1 MKNISLQILLIFAAT
16 MLYCHASIEEL
27 SNKLNSP
34 GKITEKIN
42 LPKKIVIE
50 SIKSQQYAKGA
61 NTLSDYTVKI
71 FKLPSHVLL
80 SQKVKILAV
89 FADGAVC
96 IQQLS
101 PRNTNRP
108 IKIRDDV
115 LEWLF
120 NSNIRLRL
128 LADTFSQDD
137 NMQGVIKIIE
147 TLYDADP
154 AGRDIFFNLI
164 IAMAVVWDQ
173 KRPLTHYQMGPNT
186 LAYKPQIKD
195 RYNFFRKL
203 YSTNSGKLLYKELD
217 IQSLCLVVDTPVPI
231 SELEWARDNVKG
243 SRSNWNKK
251 YSQIVYDHQ
260 RLDRGI
266 YIWPYGEYSL
276 AKIEEIGG
284 ICVDQAYYAAITARA
299 HGIPALYFSGPGRR
313 GGHAWFSYKK
323 GKNNWALDCGR
334 YLYDKYATGNSIN
347 PQTNRKMT
355 DHDVDYTCDHSLR
368 SRLYQTANCYTRI
381 ANILFNHKE
390 YSLARSCT
398 KEARTRAKRYEEPWD
413 IEIETWLREGNKNKA
428 IITLEAKAKAFSK
441 YPDISTAARKREA
454 KLLIEMGRTAES
466 EKVLR
471 RQAKRVMQDRDDLG
485 RDIVA
490 NNIKNA
496 IETGDVRQSRKD
508 MEDLR
513 TDQKEEGSKIFPLI
527 QVYLNLTKRTGQT
540 HEAAKFMRRY
550 TRELI
555 RTYGETANN
564 KQIIY
569 AILLQTYENDNDER
583 GANKVKKEIARIR

>member
-1 MKNISLQILLIFAAT
+1 MKNMSLQILFIIAT
-16 MLYCHASIEEL
+16 TILQSHASVEEL
-27 SNKLNSP
+27 SAELNGT
-34 GKITEKIN
+34 GKITGKIN
-42 LPKKIVIE
+42 LPRKIVIE
-50 SIKSQQYAKGA
+50 SIKSGQYDKGA
-61 NTLSDYTVKI
+61 KILSDYTVKT
-71 FKLPSHVLL
+71 FKMPSRVLL
-80 SQKVKILAV
+80 SQKIKILAV
-89 FADGAVC
+89 FADGATC
-96 IQQLS
+96 IKQLAPKNS
-101 PRNTNRP
+101 SRP
-108 IKIRDDV
+108 ITIRDDV
-115 LEWLF
+115 LKWLF
-120 NSNIRLRL
+120 NSNQRMRL
-128 LADTFSQDD
+128 LAETLSNDD
-137 NMQGVIKIIE
+137 NMQEVIHIIE
-147 TLYDADP
+147 TLYDTDP
-154 AGRDIFFNLI
+154 SGRDAFFNLI
-164 IAMAVVWDQ
+164 MAIAVVWDQ
-173 KRPLTHYQMGPNT
+173 PRPRIHHQIGPYMLQYQPELHKR
-186 LAYKPQIKD
+186 YK
-195 RYNFFRKL
+195 FFKNL
-203 YSTNSGKLLYKELD
+203 YMSNIGKSLYRELD
-217 IQSLCLVVDTPVPI
+217 IQSLCFVVDTPVPI

-251 YSQIVYDHQ
+251 YSQIVYDHK

-266 YIWPYGEYSL
+266 YIWPHGKYSL
-276 AKIEEIGG
+276 ANIEKLGG

-368 SRLYQTANCYTRI
+368 SNVYQTANCYARI
-381 ANILFNHKE
+381 ANILMDHGE
-390 YSLARSCT
+390 YAAARSCT
-398 KEARTRAKRYEEPWD
+398 KEARRLSKKYELPWD

-441 YPDISTAARKREA
+441 YPDISTAARKKEA
-454 KLLIEMGRTAES
+454 KLLTELGRTIES

-485 RDIVA
+485 REIVA
-490 NNIKNA
+490 NSIKNA
-496 IETGDVRQSRKD
+496 IETGDVRKARKD
-508 MEDLR
+508 MENLL
-513 TDQKEEGSKIFPLI
+513 TEQKEEGSKIFPLI
-527 QVYLNLTKRTGQT
+527 QVYLNLTKKTGQP

-569 AILLQTYENDNDER
+569 AILLQAYENDNDER
-583 GANKVKKEIARIR
+583 GATKVKKDIARIK